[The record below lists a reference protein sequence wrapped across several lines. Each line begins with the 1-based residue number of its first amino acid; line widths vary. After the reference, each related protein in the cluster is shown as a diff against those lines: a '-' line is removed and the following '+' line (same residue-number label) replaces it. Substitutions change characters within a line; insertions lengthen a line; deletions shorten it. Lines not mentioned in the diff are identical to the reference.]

1 MGWVLGIHDTGNVWT
16 ASAHVITAVIG
27 SGVLSL
33 AWSIAQMGWLMGPV
47 VLLLFAVVTY
57 FTSMLLADSYR
68 HPDPVTGKRNYTYM
82 DTVRA
87 NLGESTDSIDTS
99 FPRPPACVHDIR
111 LSVFAVRIVV
121 LAACKLVAE
130 AWLISWSMKFVTV
143 CEVMRGWS
151 CQPVELST
159 SFFTSPVSTC
169 GKSRNDDQKI
179 GNDPRIINTLLASLP
194 V

>member
-1 MGWVLGIHDTGNVWT
+1 MACRLASEFGVGRGVLELILCHGGCDGFLGIHDTGNVWT

-87 NLGESTDSIDTS
+87 NLGESTDST
-99 FPRPPACVHDIR
+99 PAFLALLPVCMTFTFQCLQCVY
-111 LSVFAVRIVV
+111 IVV

-143 CEVMRGWS
+143 CESYERL
-151 CQPVELST
+151 EL
-159 SFFTSPVSTC
+159 P
-169 GKSRNDDQKI
+169 
-179 GNDPRIINTLLASLP
+179 AS
-194 V
+194 

>member
-1 MGWVLGIHDTGNVWT
+1 MLWRHEKLACRLASEFGVGRGVLELILCHGGCDGFLGIHDTGNVWT

-99 FPRPPACVHDIR
+99 FPRPPACVHEHSPF
-111 LSVFAVRIVV
+111 SVCSAYRSVGSLQVGCGGLAYFVV
-121 LAACKLVAE
+121 YE
-130 AWLISWSMKFVTV
+130 V
-143 CEVMRGWS
+143 CYCM
-151 CQPVELST
+151 
-159 SFFTSPVSTC
+159 
-169 GKSRNDDQKI
+169 
-179 GNDPRIINTLLASLP
+179 
-194 V
+194 

>member
-1 MGWVLGIHDTGNVWT
+1 MELIFVMGMGWVLGIHDTGNVWT

-87 NLGESTDSIDTS
+87 NLGESTDST
-99 FPRPPACVHDIR
+99 PAFLALLPVCMNIH
-111 LSVFAVRIVV
+111 LSVFA
-121 LAACKLVAE
+121 
-130 AWLISWSMKFVTV
+130 
-143 CEVMRGWS
+143 
-151 CQPVELST
+151 LS
-159 SFFTSPVSTC
+159 
-169 GKSRNDDQKI
+169 
-179 GNDPRIINTLLASLP
+179 
-194 V
+194 